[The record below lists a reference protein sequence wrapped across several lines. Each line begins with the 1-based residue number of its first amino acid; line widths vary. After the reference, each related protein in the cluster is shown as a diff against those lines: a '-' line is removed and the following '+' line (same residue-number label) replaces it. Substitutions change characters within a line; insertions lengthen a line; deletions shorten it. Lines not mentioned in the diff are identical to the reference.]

1 MRENQHGVR
10 HGTQNNN
17 NKEPISSARH
27 RENKDETAPQSIPCL
42 FPRIASTFPRRE
54 KKRLVSF
61 FFFFAMKLG
70 NDRRFCDTIKK
81 EIKKKNSILIVKRGV
96 MVVIGKGKRQF
107 ASRSRGGKKK
117 TQSLHLQ
124 RRSNQQYGHTY
135 THIGTSTSLPTAKMI
150 RQKRKKGQG

>member
-27 RENKDETAPQSIPCL
+27 RENKDETVPQSIPRL

-54 KKRLVSF
+54 KKRLVS

-81 EIKKKNSILIVKRGV
+81 EIKKKKNSILIVKGGV

-117 TQSLHLQ
+117 NAITSSSEKKQPTIRPHI
-124 RRSNQQYGHTY
+124 Y
-135 THIGTSTSLPTAKMI
+135 THRHFHFVTNSQDDPP
-150 RQKRKKGQG
+150 KRKKGQG